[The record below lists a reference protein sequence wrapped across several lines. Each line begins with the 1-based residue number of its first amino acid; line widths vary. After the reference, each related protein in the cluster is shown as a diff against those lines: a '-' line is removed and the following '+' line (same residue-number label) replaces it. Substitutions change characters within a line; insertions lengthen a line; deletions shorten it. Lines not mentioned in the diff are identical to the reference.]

1 MFTTRNHRLIK
12 AVAIFLAMSCV
23 ADVSA
28 QPTHEH
34 DRGSQATPGYADVNG
49 LRMYYELHGSGEPL
63 VLLHGGGSTIGTTF
77 GAILPDLAR
86 YHRVIALELQA
97 HGHTA
102 DRDGPL
108 SFAQD
113 ADDVAELLRILKVD
127 SADVFGFSNGGT
139 TAMYLAIRHPE
150 KVRRLV
156 LASALCKRDGVPQQ
170 FWTFM
175 AQATPDA
182 MPQAY
187 KDVYRAVAPDPQH
200 MDAMGAKCAQR
211 MIHFSDIPD
220 EDLRAIKAPSL
231 ILIGDRDV
239 MTPEHAVFMHR
250 MLPNSRLAIL
260 PGGHGDYIGEI
271 TTRRPDGSYDAFALP
286 VIEQFLH
293 R

>member
-1 MFTTRNHRLIK
+1 MFTPRNNQMNK
-12 AVAIFLAMSCV
+12 AAAMFLAMSCV

-34 DRGSQATPGYADVNG
+34 DRGSRATSGYADVNG
-49 LRMYYELHGSGEPL
+49 LRMYYELHGAGEPL
-63 VLLHGGGSTIGTTF
+63 VLLHGGGSTITTTF

-86 YHRVIALELQA
+86 HHRVIAVELQA

-102 DRDGPL
+102 DRGTPL
-108 SFAQD
+108 SFEQD
-113 ADDVAELLRILKVD
+113 ADDVAELLRVLEVD

-175 AQATPDA
+175 AQATPES

-187 KDVYRAVAPDPQH
+187 KDAYRAVAPDPGQL
-200 MDAMGAKCAQR
+200 DAMGTKCAQR
-211 MIHFSDIPD
+211 MIHFADVPD
-220 EDLRAIKAPSL
+220 ADLRSIQAPAL
-231 ILIGDRDV
+231 IVIGDRDV

-250 MLPNSRLAIL
+250 MLPNSRLAII

-271 TTRRPDGSYDAFALP
+271 TTHRPDGSYDAFALP
-286 VIEQFLH
+286 LIERFLEH
-293 R
+293 